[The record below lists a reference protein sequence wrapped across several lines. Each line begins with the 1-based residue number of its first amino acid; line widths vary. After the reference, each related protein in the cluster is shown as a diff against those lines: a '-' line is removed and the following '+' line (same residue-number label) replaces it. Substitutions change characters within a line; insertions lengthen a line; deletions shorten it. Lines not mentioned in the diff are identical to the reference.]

1 MKKFFILFLFFIFA
15 TQGNVFANEEI
26 KAEASFFKTIINFL
40 TGSSNNESKVI
51 DRSENKNQGTED
63 TKLTIPTPALMPT
76 IKSKKEDEKDIKE
89 EKEDEKKEIEKKD
102 IDSSA
107 EIVAEDALIEKPLN
121 KAQIS
126 VDDELKKLD
135 LVQCS
140 DEKIEFSK
148 HLKKITFDD
157 MPGHNGLYFKRDGS
171 EIVDINFLLKNKGNL
186 YESKRGANYLLIN
199 TISSGDFSYENP
211 NDFGRILSSRGISS
225 DITDSGDD
233 INISVRC
240 LKKDFEFAL
249 ETIFQVI
256 SSPDFSKVESE
267 STKNNLSITR
277 AKILNS
283 ISEAKKDNEFLAHN
297 LVLSKLYN
305 DSNYGRPPIT
315 EDDINRISTE
325 DIIQYHKDFFLNA
338 DIDFIAVADIEEDE
352 LKTQLTKILKD
363 FKSTKKAESD
373 EIKPSF
379 FGIENTVFGENKDNK
394 GDQSIIYFA
403 HPGLPANDENYLIYE
418 MLINYIGGRELG
430 SVLMKKLRE
439 EMGITY
445 GVYMNSHIMTRSYLL
460 LGKMLTAEKDKNKI
474 INEIKIIFDNVKKN
488 GITQDELDV
497 LKKKFINSIVFT
509 AIDNLSILN
518 SILRIQF
525 YKRDLDYLDTINS
538 KIESVTLEKFNA
550 LAASLLDS
558 EKLSFTIFK

>member
-1 MKKFFILFLFFIFA
+1 MYKIMKKFFVLFLFFIFA
-15 TQGNVFANEEI
+15 TQGNVFANDDTREEVT
-26 KAEASFFKTIINFL
+26 FFKKIIKFF
-40 TGSSNNESKVI
+40 TGDSK
-51 DRSENKNQGTED
+51 DQDQGRTEA
-63 TKLTIPTPALMPT
+63 KLTIPTPALMPT
-76 IKSKKEDEKDIKE
+76 IKPVQEDEQNIKE
-89 EKEDEKKEIEKKD
+89 EKEDDKKESEKKD
-102 IDSSA
+102 LDSA
-107 EIVAEDALIEKPLN
+107 DEKVAEDVLIEKALN
-121 KAQIS
+121 KVEIS

-256 SSPDFSKVESE
+256 SNPDFSKVESE

-277 AKILNS
+277 AKILNI

-550 LAASLLDS
+550 LAANLLDS